1 MAQLVALMALTYT
14 SINLKELK
22 PEKVCSLTMMT
33 SNQKSMTEGNLGRK
47 FINMQKLDNTPLN
60 NQWVMEGTMRKII
73 KHSEMNEN
81 KNIMYQNLWDAA
93 KTVLKEKFTL

>member
-1 MAQLVALMALTYT
+1 
-14 SINLKELK
+14 
-22 PEKVCSLTMMT
+22 
-33 SNQKSMTEGNLGRK
+33 
-47 FINMQKLDNTPLN
+47 
-60 NQWVMEGTMRKII
+60 MEGTMRKII